1 MKKAYKVFENDWT
14 CRGYDFKDKKGNVIN
29 TIHKIEGQIKLCN
42 HGFHYCPELNNCF
55 NYYSFN
61 SNNKIAEIEITGE
74 FIVGDD
80 GKEVTSEFKIIRELS
95 WQEVLNLVNT
105 GTENTGR
112 ANTGYRNTGDQ
123 NTGDQNT
130 GDWNTGYRN
139 TGYFNTTTPSTVLVF
154 NKECKVTDWENATK
168 PNFIYFG
175 YLTKFIWS
183 DDMSNKEKE
192 QHPEH
197 ECLGGY
203 LRKMTYKEAFKHSW
217 DNADDEDRKLVL
229 GLPNFDNKIFEEIS
243 GINVYKELNI
253 NKK

>member
-112 ANTGYRNTGDQ
+112 ANTGHRNTGHWNTGDQ
-123 NTGDQNT
+123 
-130 GDWNTGYRN
+130 N

-154 NKECKVTDWENATK
+154 NKECKVTDWKNATK

-183 DDMSNKEKE
+183 DDMTDKEKE
-192 QHPEH
+192 DHPEH
-197 ECLGGY
+197 ECLQGY
-203 LRKMTYKEAFKHSW
+203 LRKMSYKEAFKYSW
-217 DNADDEDRKLVL
+217 DSADKDDRKLIL
-229 GLPNFDNKIFEEIS
+229 GLPNFDNEIFKEIS
-243 GINVYKELNI
+243 GIDVLKELKKNCHMGGI
-253 NKK
+253 NESIQ